1 MPSSMYSLATNSC
14 VFNTATR
21 GKECVYPGTNRLNTA
36 RENGIQTSS
45 FFFRSPTTLE
55 MGIQFFVF
63 VFRFPITLKT
73 KLELLF
79 SFFPYGFVQ
88 QNCNCHFW
96 FSVVLS
102 RFRVILCY
110 LRQKP
115 FKQTLALFRFVFI
128 FSFPLTILKIDVI
141 TNYVTNCMYGVVIA
155 TKSTK
160 NCVAIFIE
168 N

>member
-21 GKECVYPGTNRLNTA
+21 GEECVYLDTNRLNTA

-45 FFFRSPTTLE
+45 FFFRLPTTLE
-55 MGIQFFVF
+55 MGIQYFVF

-79 SFFPYGFVQ
+79 SFFNYSFVQ
-88 QNCNCHFW
+88 QNGNCHFC
-96 FSVVLS
+96 FSIFLS

-155 TKSTK
+155 TNSTK
-160 NCVAIFIE
+160 KTVQLYL
-168 N
+168 